1 MTGVLCIDLG
11 GTKAHVVEVSQNG
24 LGKVHRYDVPS
35 QGSKREVL
43 AFIYQIITSHLNASC
58 IGISL
63 GVPSSVRVAD
73 GYIIETV
80 NIPNWH
86 SVSLKELLCSKFG
99 LPVVVHNDAN
109 CFTYGEYQYG
119 SHLPCDNF
127 VGITLGT
134 GLGSGVVL
142 NGELYTG
149 SNGFAGEFGSFTY
162 LEGIVEGYSSGQ
174 FFKLQGL
181 DGAQEAEKAMLGD
194 AKSQMLF
201 DQFGV
206 HLGHALSLILLA
218 FDPDKIVLG
227 GSISLSYSLFK
238 SSLFSSLSEHSHEML
253 VSRLC
258 VQPSR
263 LQYAPLLGSFALFI
277 NEIPHAKEVLNG

>member
-1 MTGVLCIDLG
+1 MSGVLCIDLG
-11 GTKAHVVEVSQNG
+11 GTKAHVAEVSNNG

-35 QGSKREVL
+35 RGSKQAVL
-43 AFIYQIITSHLNASC
+43 AFIEQIIAVHLSVQC
-58 IGISL
+58 MGISL

-80 NIPNWH
+80 NIPNLH
-86 SVSLKELLCSKFG
+86 SVSLKEWLYSKFG

-109 CFTYGEYQYG
+109 CFTFGEYQYG
-119 SHLPCDNF
+119 SHLPCNNLI
-127 VGITLGT
+127 GITLGT

-142 NGELYTG
+142 NGELYIG

-162 LEGIVEGYSSGQ
+162 LEGIVEEYTSGQ
-174 FFKLQGL
+174 FFKLLGL
-181 DGAQEAEKAMLGD
+181 DGAQEAEKAKLGD
-194 AKSQMLF
+194 TKSKALF
-201 DQFGV
+201 NQFGQ
-206 HLGHALSLILLA
+206 HLGHAISLILLA

-227 GSISLSYSLFK
+227 GSVTQSYSLFK

-253 VSRLC
+253 VSHLC